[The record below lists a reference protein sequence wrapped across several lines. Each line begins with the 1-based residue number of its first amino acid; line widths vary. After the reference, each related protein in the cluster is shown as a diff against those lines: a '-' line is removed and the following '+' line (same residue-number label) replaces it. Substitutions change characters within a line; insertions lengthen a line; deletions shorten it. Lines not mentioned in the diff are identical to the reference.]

1 MTHRGVA
8 SGFVVV
14 SGHAEDA
21 YRPILESLAPHSA
34 TVVVMMGLGRIEQ
47 IAELLIARGWN
58 ALTPAAVISGAST
71 AASSVWT
78 VTLRDLASSACGPS
92 ERESPSSASG
102 GGARRALIKA
112 DSAVTAL
119 RRRS

>member
-34 TVVVMMGLGRIEQ
+34 TVVVMMGLARIEH
-47 IAELLIARGWN
+47 IAELLIDRGWN
-58 ALTPAAVISGAST
+58 AMTPAAVIFGAST
-71 AASSVWT
+71 SSSSVWT
-78 VTLRDLASSACGPS
+78 VTLRELRLRP
-92 ERESPSSASG
+92 ERGAESPSESERGWGPASTDK
-102 GGARRALIKA
+102 RRQCG
-112 DSAVTAL
+112 
-119 RRRS
+119 